1 MSYIGPQFY
10 SYMKKGPIKLEEIDL
25 YKNDV
30 HSMGI
35 VFLYIEVPEITI
47 REINVTIKG
56 QTENDSDTFLFNTKV
71 PKKSYDLVKDV
82 TNGEIIFEMLKFDQD
97 ERISSS

>member
-1 MSYIGPQFY
+1 ML
-10 SYMKKGPIKLEEIDL
+10 KGPIKLEEIDL

-47 REINVTIKG
+47 REINVTIK
-56 QTENDSDTFLFNTKV
+56 N
-71 PKKSYDLVKDV
+71 
-82 TNGEIIFEMLKFDQD
+82 
-97 ERISSS
+97 